1 MSLRV
6 EIKPELLHWAIE
18 RSGVD
23 RLALQKRFG
32 KLDQWLAQTVK
43 PTLKQVE
50 AFAKATY
57 TPIGFLFLP
66 EPPDARLPTQD
77 FRTLANAKIT
87 RPGANL
93 LATIYSCQ
101 QRQYWYREYLLNHGE
116 PERAFVGS
124 TFTRHAIEDCARAIS
139 RTIGFDVRQRASLST
154 WEEALIEFIDA
165 VEGVGVLVMRSG
177 IVDNNT
183 RRKLSVAE
191 FRGFALADSIAP
203 LIFINGADTRS
214 AQMFTLAHELAH
226 IWLGQSAL
234 SDADMSR
241 IETHRIERWCNQ
253 VAAELLVPMQQLR
266 EQLPVAEP
274 VANALARLA
283 KVYKV
288 STLVVLRRLFDAG
301 QFSKTDFFSLYQKE
315 LDRLVEISQGRASG
329 GDFYRNQPRKLSPTF
344 ARALIGSTLEGQTLY
359 RDAMR
364 MLGIKKVKTLNGLGR
379 KLGVLM

>member
-1 MSLRV
+1 MFASP
-6 EIKPELLHWAIE
+6 KAATFA
-18 RSGVD
+18 
-23 RLALQKRFG
+23 ALT
-32 KLDQWLAQTVK
+32 ASQT
-43 PTLKQVE
+43 L
-50 AFAKATY
+50 
-57 TPIGFLFLP
+57 IRG
-66 EPPDARLPTQD
+66 
-77 FRTLANAKIT
+77 
-87 RPGANL
+87 
-93 LATIYSCQ
+93 S
-101 QRQYWYREYLLNHGE
+101 LNHGE

-139 RTIGFDVRQRASLST
+139 RTIGFDVKQRASLST

-274 VANALARLA
+274 VASALARLA

-364 MLGIKKVKTLNGLGR
+364 MLGVKKVKTLNGLGR

>member
-1 MSLRV
+1 M
-6 EIKPELLHWAIE
+6 
-18 RSGVD
+18 
-23 RLALQKRFG
+23 
-32 KLDQWLAQTVK
+32 
-43 PTLKQVE
+43 
-50 AFAKATY
+50 
-57 TPIGFLFLP
+57 
-66 EPPDARLPTQD
+66 
-77 FRTLANAKIT
+77 
-87 RPGANL
+87 
-93 LATIYSCQ
+93 
-101 QRQYWYREYLLNHGE
+101 
-116 PERAFVGS
+116 GS

-139 RTIGFDVRQRASLST
+139 RTIGFDVTQRASLST

-203 LIFINGADTRS
+203 LIFINGADTKS

-274 VANALARLA
+274 LASALARLA

-315 LDRLVEISQGRASG
+315 LGRLAEISQ
-329 GDFYRNQPRKLSPTF
+329 
-344 ARALIGSTLEGQTLY
+344 
-359 RDAMR
+359 
-364 MLGIKKVKTLNGLGR
+364 
-379 KLGVLM
+379 